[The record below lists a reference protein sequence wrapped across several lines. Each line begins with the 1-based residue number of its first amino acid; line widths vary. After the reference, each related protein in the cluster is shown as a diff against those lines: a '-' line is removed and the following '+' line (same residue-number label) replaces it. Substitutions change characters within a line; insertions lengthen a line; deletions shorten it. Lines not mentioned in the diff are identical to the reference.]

1 MTMARASNCNWH
13 TSLVFS
19 FTQPTADAIKQQLA
33 AAFQLPASLSCFLT
47 LQLGLKTPRLP
58 SGFAHDYS
66 RSCIG
71 HGERTFHRARRAFE
85 EWAPF
90 DLGWVAVAN
99 PSAPISTGQVV
110 AVEAHTLG
118 LWSLSLSRIVQVL
131 DAPTSFGFLYS
142 TTPLHV
148 EEGEE
153 RFLLTF
159 DPESGDVWYD
169 LEAVSRPRHPLAR
182 FGFPITRSF
191 QHKFARE
198 SHRRMKE
205 AVSSRLV

>member
-1 MTMARASNCNWH
+1 M
-13 TSLVFS
+13 FS
-19 FTQPTADAIKQQLA
+19 FTRPTADAIKQHLA
-33 AAFQLPASLSCFLT
+33 AAVRFPPSLSCLLT
-47 LQLGLKTPRLP
+47 LQLGLKAPRP
-58 SGFAHDYS
+58 PVGFAHDSS
-66 RSCIG
+66 RTRIG
-71 HGERTFHRARRAFE
+71 QGERTFLRAKRAFE

-99 PSAPISTGQVV
+99 PSAAISTGQIV

-118 LWSLSLSRIVQVL
+118 LWSLSLSRIMQVL
-131 DAPTSFGFLYS
+131 DSPTSFGFLYS

-159 DPESGDVWYD
+159 DPESGDVWYE
-169 LEAVSRPRHPLAR
+169 LEAVSRPRHPLAY
-182 FGFPITRSF
+182 FGYPITRSF

-205 AVSSRLV
+205 AVPSRLV

>member
-1 MTMARASNCNWH
+1 MARDSNCNWH

-19 FTQPTADAIKQQLA
+19 FTRPTADAIEELLA
-33 AAFQLPASLSCFLT
+33 AAVHFPASLSCFLT
-47 LQLGLKTPRLP
+47 LQLGLKIPRLP
-58 SGFAHDYS
+58 AGFAHDSS
-66 RSCIG
+66 RTRIG
-71 HGERTFHRARRAFE
+71 QGERTFLRARRAFE

-90 DLGWVAVAN
+90 DLGWVTVAN
-99 PSAPISTGQVV
+99 PSAAISTGQIV

-118 LWSLSLSRIVQVL
+118 LWTLSLSRIVQVL
-131 DAPTSFGFLYS
+131 DAQTSFGFLYS

-169 LEAVSRPRHPLAR
+169 LEAVSRPRHPLAH
-182 FGFPITRSF
+182 FGLPITRSF
-191 QHKFARE
+191 QRKFARE
-198 SHRRMKE
+198 SHLRMKE